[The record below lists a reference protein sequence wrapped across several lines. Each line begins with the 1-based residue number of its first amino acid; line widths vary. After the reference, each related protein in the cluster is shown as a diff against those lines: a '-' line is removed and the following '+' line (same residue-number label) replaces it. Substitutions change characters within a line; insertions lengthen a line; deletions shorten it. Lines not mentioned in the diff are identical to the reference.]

1 MRTGWRGVGVL
12 VAATL
17 LGGCS
22 LFSPPLRTP
31 QPVDP
36 TPFTEVPA
44 RAGDS
49 VGRLLS
55 TSCAGAPMAGSGF
68 VVDDHHVLTASH
80 VVDGAR
86 QVSLRLT
93 GAEPVLGEVVGID
106 RATDTAL
113 VRTSAP
119 LTGAPLELAAAGETA
134 VGTEVAALGYPLGDA
149 ELGTALARLT
159 SVSESAVVN
168 DHPAQDLLVVDA
180 TLRVGMSGGPV
191 VDAQSRVRGM
201 IVAAIG
207 GRGGRDSTASVAL
220 ALPTGLLAGRVEAWR
235 GAAALTPDACAGEA
249 WRTSATAPGLDV
261 ADGADAEIAH
271 TLWLLGSSLNAGQ
284 YPSAWGMLTAG
295 QQGREGDLAGWTARN
310 APLRWTGLE
319 VLEASRDGE
328 RATARARVRFTGED
342 GGCRVQEFG
351 YDLRLERGIWLVDGI
366 DAGASAGC

>member
-1 MRTGWRGVGVL
+1 VL

-17 LGGCS
+17 LSGCS
-22 LFSPPLRTP
+22 LFSPPLRSP

-36 TPFTEVPA
+36 TTFAGVPA
-44 RAGDS
+44 RAGGS

-68 VVDDHHVLTASH
+68 VVDAHHVLTASH
-80 VVDGAR
+80 VVGGAR

-93 GAEPVLGEVVGID
+93 GAAPVLGEIVGID
-106 RATDTAL
+106 ATTDTAL
-113 VRTSAP
+113 VRTTAALAGP
-119 LTGAPLELAAAGETA
+119 PLELAGAGETTT
-134 VGTEVAALGYPLGDA
+134 GTEVEALGYPLGDA

-191 VDAQSRVRGM
+191 VDAQARVRGM
-201 IVAAIG
+201 VVAAIG

-220 ALPTGLLAGRVEAWR
+220 ALPTALLAGKVEAWR
-235 GAAALTPDACAGEA
+235 TAVALAPDACAGEA
-249 WRTSATAPGLDV
+249 SSTSARAPGLTLH
-261 ADGADAEIAH
+261 DGADAEVAH

-295 QQGREGDLAGWTARN
+295 QQGREGELAAWISR
-310 APLRWTGLE
+310 TGGQTRTEIE
-319 VLEASRDGE
+319 VLRATRDGD
-328 RATARARVRFTGED
+328 RATAQARVRSTGAD
-342 GGCRVQEFG
+342 GSCRSQAVG
-351 YDLRLERGIWLVDGI
+351 YQLRLERGIWLIDGVDA
-366 DAGASAGC
+366 DEPAGC